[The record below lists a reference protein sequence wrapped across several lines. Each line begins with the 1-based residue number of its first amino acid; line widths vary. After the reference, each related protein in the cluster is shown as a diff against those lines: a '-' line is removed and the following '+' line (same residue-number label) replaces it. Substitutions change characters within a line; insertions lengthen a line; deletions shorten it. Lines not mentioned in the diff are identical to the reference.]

1 MATIHQD
8 FLNGFNDARGPLL
21 AAMLAAIG
29 EACPGLTESI
39 KWNAPNFTD
48 AGRDRLTFMLHKP
61 ESVSLILHTG
71 VRPKE
76 DKKAPRLYADDSG
89 LLEWNSNIRA
99 TITFRDL
106 ADFDSKRELFKKA
119 VKRWLDET
127 RNL

>member
-1 MATIHQD
+1 MTTTHQE
-8 FLNGFNDARGPLL
+8 FLTAFNDARRPLL
-21 AAMLAAIG
+21 EAMLAAIL
-29 EACPGLTESI
+29 EACPGLTEST
-39 KWNAPNFTD
+39 KWNAPNFAD

-61 ESVSLILHTG
+61 DRVSLILHTG

-76 DKKAPRLYADDSG
+76 DKKAPRLYQDDTG

-106 ADFDSKRELFKKA
+106 ADFNSKRALFRKA

-127 RNL
+127 HNL